1 MSEQCSERVVV
12 LVGPSGG
19 GKSEVA
25 AALERLGPIKR
36 VITCTTR
43 NPRAGEVDGREY
55 HFLTREE
62 FSRRIFN
69 GEFVEYDTT
78 RPDLYGVLSEDINKA
93 VKSPYLALLVLNIV
107 GAEAVKRLYPG
118 AQVFSIVAPIEQLVC
133 RLNRRG
139 DPDRIMG
146 LPKEL
151 QSLAGSC
158 VRDTIYNFDG
168 NLDGAVKQICRIINH
183 RVGSTFEF
191 KSLK

>member
-1 MSEQCSERVVV
+1 MNEQCSERVIV

-25 AALERLGPIKR
+25 AALELLGPIKR

-55 HFLTREE
+55 HFLTRED
-62 FSRRIFN
+62 FFRRIFN

-78 RPDLYGVLSEDINKA
+78 RTDLYGVLSEDISKA
-93 VKSPYLALLVLNIV
+93 VGSPCLALLVLNIV
-107 GAEAVKRLYPG
+107 GAEAVMRLYPG
-118 AQVFSIVAPIEQLVC
+118 AQIFSIVAPIEQLIC
-133 RLNRRG
+133 RLHKRG
-139 DPDRIMG
+139 DLHRIQG

-168 NLDGAVKQICRIINH
+168 NLDAAVKQICCIINH
-183 RVGSTFEF
+183 RIGNIF
-191 KSLK
+191 